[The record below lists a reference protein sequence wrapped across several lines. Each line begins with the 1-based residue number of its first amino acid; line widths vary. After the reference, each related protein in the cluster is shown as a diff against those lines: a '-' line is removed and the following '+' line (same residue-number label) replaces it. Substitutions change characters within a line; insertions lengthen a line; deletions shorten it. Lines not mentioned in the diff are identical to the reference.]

1 MESNKKFYILFT
13 IMFAWLL
20 FLTGQRSGY
29 SIVSAG
35 IDSGYL
41 LNNTTG
47 EVWRLLYNNKYKVEK
62 K

>member
-1 MESNKKFYILFT
+1 MKSSKTIYILFT
-13 IMFAWLL
+13 IMFVWLL

-62 K
+62 R

>member
-13 IMFAWLL
+13 IMFVWLL